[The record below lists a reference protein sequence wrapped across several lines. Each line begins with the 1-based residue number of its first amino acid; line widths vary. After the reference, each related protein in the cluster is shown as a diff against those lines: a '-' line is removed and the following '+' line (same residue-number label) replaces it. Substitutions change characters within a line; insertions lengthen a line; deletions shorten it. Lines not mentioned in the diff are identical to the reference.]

1 MLKKGQF
8 SFQSLQELV
17 NYNKWDYQHYIFH
30 VLKSHKP
37 AVGMCSFCKGK
48 LSFFKWLLF
57 NLNELRERK
66 ATGSV
71 NIYHQVG
78 QDT

>member
-30 VLKSHKP
+30 VLKSHKL

-48 LSFFKWLLF
+48 LSFFKTTFVQFKWAKKEKLQ
-57 NLNELRERK
+57 
-66 ATGSV
+66 A
-71 NIYHQVG
+71 Q
-78 QDT
+78 